1 MRFSIALA
9 MVGVAALGAP
19 QPPQL
24 PGQQQQQAEPPAPR
38 GRSTPAQQP
47 VREVEQAKPNPD
59 ISPGALVFGGAP
71 VNPAAQGAVA
81 PPSSTAAAAGGGSIY
96 GGLTL
101 QNASL
106 TEVVDMLARQLKIN
120 YILDPRVKGSVI
132 LNTYGDAKN
141 IDSRSLLDTVLR
153 INGYAMIKTGD
164 IHRIVPMG
172 EALHQPIEPEMSP
185 KDFPADDQ
193 LMLNLVFL
201 KYTTVDELAKVL
213 NEFTGE
219 GAKMISYSPVNLL
232 FILDNRRNMRRT
244 MELIQLFDSDQFAN
258 QRVHLFEVSNGKPS
272 DLAKELEGIMRSISL
287 NDKSSPVKFLPVD
300 RINLLIGIAPNAGVF
315 TTVEEWLK
323 KLDIP
328 VKLTAGTVDNYVY
341 RVRYQ
346 RGECIAPALMMLY
359 NPGMMSMMGGGMG
372 MGMGM
377 MGGGFGGGGG
387 GGMANN
393 VQGNTGLGAAF
404 GGGCGGSGGGGM
416 GGGMGMGM
424 GGFGGGMGG
433 YGGGFGGGGYG
444 GGGYGG
450 GGFPGGA
457 GYAGAAPQGGQA
469 TAATPGADQTGGYLS
484 PNGQFG
490 MQFKG
495 PRIIPNPLDNSLLIQ
510 GTPQE
515 YQSVLKLLKELD
527 IPPRQIL
534 LEAKIYE
541 VSLTGAFASGVAAY
555 LQSRAADGASA
566 GGRVAS
572 VRDFVAAFTG
582 AGTALQAGALVGRS
596 RELLGF
602 LNLRENATKSKVV
615 SAPSLIATDSI
626 PASINVGN
634 EVPTLTASTPSN
646 VQSGGNTQFAQSISS
661 RNTGVTLN
669 VMARVNPSGI
679 VTLIINQ
686 EVSAPQPPGSTGIQS
701 PSFSKRTVQT
711 QITMQDGDTIAIGGI
726 INESKS
732 ETSSGVPGLHR
743 IPFLGAA
750 FGSKSVSTDRTE
762 LIVFMTPRVIFDNT
776 DLLDASEE
784 LKSRLKKLRRIVKE
798 M

>member
-1 MRFSIALA
+1 MRFPIVSVLMTVTVFAQP
-9 MVGVAALGAP
+9 P
-19 QPPQL
+19 QPPQ
-24 PGQQQQQAEPPAPR
+24 QQQEAAPVR
-38 GRSTPAQQP
+38 GRAGAAPP
-47 VREVEQAKPNPD
+47 VREVEQPKPNQEA
-59 ISPGALVFGGAP
+59 SPGSLLTGGSIQ
-71 VNPAAQGAVA
+71 AAGQA
-81 PPSSTAAAAGGGSIY
+81 PSSTAAAAGGGGSIY

-141 IDSRSLLDTVLR
+141 IDSRSLLETVLR
-153 INGYAMIKTGD
+153 INGYAMIQSGE
-164 IHRIVPMG
+164 IYRIVPMG
-172 EALHQPIEPEMSP
+172 EALHQPIEPQMSP
-185 KDFPADDQ
+185 KDFPGDDQ
-193 LMLNLVFL
+193 IMLNLVFL

-213 NEFTGE
+213 NEFIGE
-219 GAKMISYSPVNLL
+219 NAKIISYSPVNLL
-232 FILDNRRNMRRT
+232 FILDNRRNMKRT

-258 QRVHLFEVSNGKPS
+258 QRVHLFEVKNGKPT
-272 DLAKELEGIMRSISL
+272 DLAKELDGIMKSISL

-315 TTVEEWLK
+315 TTVEDWLK

-328 VKLTAGTVDNYVY
+328 VKVTAGTVDNYVY

-359 NPGMMSMMGGGMG
+359 NPGMMGGGMG
-372 MGMGM
+372 YG
-377 MGGGFGGGGG
+377 GGGFGGGGYG
-387 GGMANN
+387 GGGGGGGGGFGNN
-393 VQGNTGLGAAF
+393 VQGNTGLGAA
-404 GGGCGGSGGGGM
+404 GGCGGSGGGGGM
-416 GGGMGMGM
+416 GGG
-424 GGFGGGMGG
+424 GGFGGGFGGGGGG
-433 YGGGFGGGGYG
+433 YGGFGGGGGYG

-450 GGFPGGA
+450 GGFPGGTGG
-457 GYAGAAPQGGQA
+457 GYAPQGGQA
-469 TAATPGADQTGGYLS
+469 PLGAPGSQGMTDQTGGYLN
-484 PNGQFG
+484 PNNPYGAAQFH
-490 MQFKG
+490 G

-515 YQSVLKLLKELD
+515 YQSILKLLKELD

-541 VSLTGAFASGVAAY
+541 VSLSGAFASGVAAY
-555 LQSRAADGASA
+555 LQTRAADGASA
-566 GGRVAS
+566 GGRVSSA
-572 VRDFVAAFTG
+572 RDFVASVTG
-582 AGTALQAGALVGRS
+582 AVVALQAGALVGRS
-596 RELLGF
+596 RELLAF
-602 LNLRENATKSKVV
+602 LNLRENATKSKVI

-679 VTLIINQ
+679 VTLVINQ
-686 EVSAPQPPGSTGIQS
+686 EVSAPQPPGSSGIQS

-726 INESKS
+726 INESMS
-732 ETSSGVPGLHR
+732 QTSSGIPGLHKL
-743 IPFLGAA
+743 PFIGGA
-750 FGSKSVSTDRTE
+750 FGNRSISKDRTE

-784 LKSRLKKLRRIVKE
+784 LKSRLKKLRRIVRE

>member
-1 MRFSIALA
+1 MNPLGVPIAR
-9 MVGVAALGAP
+9 AAIAAILISTLLPA
-19 QPPQL
+19 QPP
-24 PGQQQQQAEPPAPR
+24 QQQQQEAPPPRFRSSPGQQPPAR
-38 GRSTPAQQP
+38 EVGEGQQQP
-47 VREVEQAKPNPD
+47 NTT
-59 ISPGALVFGGAP
+59 SPGVVGSGG
-71 VNPAAQGAVA
+71 
-81 PPSSTAAAAGGGSIY
+81 IY

-106 TEVVDMLARQLKIN
+106 TEVIDLLARQLKIN
-120 YILDPRVKGSVI
+120 YILDPRVRGSVI

-141 IDSRSLLDTVLR
+141 IDPKSLLETVLR
-153 INGYAMIKTGD
+153 INGFTMIKTGE
-164 IHRIVPMG
+164 IYRIVPMS
-172 EALHQPIEPEMSP
+172 EALHQPIEPQMSP

-193 LMLNLVFL
+193 VMLNLVFL
-201 KYTTVDELAKVL
+201 KYTTVDELAKIL

-219 GAKMISYSPVNLL
+219 NAKMLSYSPANLL

-244 MELIQLFDSDQFAN
+244 MELIQLFDSDSFAN

-272 DLAKELEGIMRSISL
+272 DIAKELESIMKSISL
-287 NDKSSPVKFLPVD
+287 NEKNSPVKFLPVD
-300 RINLLIGIAPNAGVF
+300 RINLLIGVAPNPGVF
-315 TTVEEWLK
+315 GTVEEWLK
-323 KLDIP
+323 KLDVPI
-328 VKLTAGTVDNYVY
+328 KITAGSIDNYVY

-359 NPGMMSMMGGGMG
+359 NPALAFGMGGGMG
-372 MGMGM
+372 MGMGGY
-377 MGGGFGGGGG
+377 GGGFGGGGG
-387 GGMANN
+387 GFNN

-404 GGGCGGSGGGGM
+404 SGGCGANGGQGGM
-416 GGGMGMGM
+416 GGG

-433 YGGGFGGGGYG
+433 GFGGGYGGFGGGGYG
-444 GGGYGG
+444 GYGG
-450 GGFPGGA
+450 GMFPGGGGGV
-457 GYAGAAPQGGQA
+457 GYAGAAPQGG
-469 TAATPGADQTGGYLS
+469 TAPLGASGNGADQTGGYLN
-484 PNGQFG
+484 PANP
-490 MQFKG
+490 MMNFKG

-515 YQSVLKLLKELD
+515 YQSILKLLKELD

-541 VSLTGAFASGVAAY
+541 VSLTGAFASGVSAY
-555 LQSRAADGASA
+555 LQTRGASA
-566 GGRVAS
+566 TGTSTGRELIAS
-572 VRDFVAAFTG
+572 MTG
-582 AGTALQAGALVGRS
+582 SAIALQAGALIGRS
-596 RELLGF
+596 RELLAF
-602 LNLRENATKSKVV
+602 LNLRENATKSKVI

-634 EVPTLTASTPSN
+634 EVPTLTATTPSS
-646 VQSGGNTQFAQSISS
+646 VQSGGTTQFAQSISS

-686 EVSAPQPPGSTGIQS
+686 EVSAPQPPAAGGIPS

-726 INESKS
+726 INETQSMS
-732 ETSSGVPGLHR
+732 SSGVPGLHK
-743 IPFLGAA
+743 IPIIGAA
-750 FGSKSVSTDRTE
+750 FGNRSYSKDRTE

-784 LKSRLKKLRRIVKE
+784 LKARLKKARKIVKE
-798 M
+798 L